1 MDVGFVK
8 SRFPRCNNRKG
19 TLSIWS
25 RLDRVFANSKWLS
38 IFPNIRVE
46 HPPWLKSDHCSLL
59 IKIGLKS
66 AAFRPFKKG
75 GFWLEYDS
83 FLEVVST
90 SWKQP
95 AWGSPLYPFF
105 SKLKRL
111 QSWGTSNFGINMLWD
126 RFFKDQG
133 SSISFQVY
141 DIQKFFSG
149 NRNPVSN
156 G

>member
-8 SRFPRCNNRKG
+8 SGFPWCNN

-46 HPPWLKSDHCSLL
+46 HFPWLKSDHCPLL

-66 AAFRPFKKG
+66 AAFRPFKKER
-75 GFWLEYDS
+75 FWLEYDS

-95 AWGSPLYPFF
+95 AWGSPLCRFF

-111 QSWGTSNFGINMLWD
+111 KGDLKLWINMLWD
-126 RFFKDQG
+126 RFFQRSKKRNF
-133 SSISFQVY
+133 ISGLRHSE
-141 DIQKFFSG
+141 IIWKQKSRMAKG
-149 NRNPVSN
+149 GR
-156 G
+156 

>member
-8 SRFPRCNNRKG
+8 SGFPWCNN

-46 HPPWLKSDHCSLL
+46 HFPWLKSDHCPLL
-59 IKIGLKS
+59 IKIFLKS
-66 AAFRPFKKG
+66 AAFRPFKKE

-90 SWKQP
+90 SWKQE
-95 AWGSPLYPFF
+95 WGSPLSRFF

-111 QSWGTSNFGINMLWD
+111 KGGPQTLD
-126 RFFKDQG
+126 KYVVG
-133 SSISFQVY
+133 SI
-141 DIQKFFSG
+141 FSKIKEAEFHFRSATF
-149 NRNPVSN
+149 RNYLETEIPYQMAK
-156 G
+156 GGR